1 MAAMRKCLVE
11 ESYEADFIGWV
22 SGFDYDDGNRPLPVM
37 FAIVE
42 DEYGQAHE
50 VRSDRIQFIGT
61 STD

>member
-22 SGFDYDDGNRPLPVM
+22 SGLADDDGNRPLTVM

-42 DEYGQAHE
+42 DEHGQPHE
-50 VRSDRIQFIGT
+50 VRPDRIQFVEK
-61 STD
+61 